1 MDPAELQERA
11 YKFALAS
18 IDFYRRLP
26 KTQDAQ
32 VPGVQY
38 LKSSTSEWSNYRAAR
53 RGRSRAEFIAKLGVV
68 VEEADESVGWLELMR
83 DARIASDPALLAE
96 ARELCAIFTASLGT
110 SRGNTS

>member
-1 MDPAELQERA
+1 MFTGHGPCTIPGVNSTELQQRA

-26 KTQDAQ
+26 KSPDAQ
-32 VPGVQY
+32 VPGAQY
-38 LKSSTSEWSNYRAAR
+38 LKSSTSQWSNYRAAR

-83 DARIASDPALLAE
+83 DARIPGA
-96 ARELCAIFTASLGT
+96 ARGS
-110 SRGNTS
+110 

>member
-1 MDPAELQERA
+1 MNPAELQQRA

-18 IDFYRRLP
+18 IEFYRKLP
-26 KTQDAQ
+26 KSQDAQ

-83 DARIASDPALLAE
+83 DAHVSNDPALLAE
-96 ARELCAIFTASLGT
+96 AKE
-110 SRGNTS
+110 